1 MRRHFQFALLA
12 VAMSVA
18 SIMALAEDEP
28 REKTKAEPNVQVQL
42 TQLKKGSLPQTVTAY
57 GRVQPSTSALRTI
70 MASAS
75 AVVDEIYVRQGQ
87 EVDANAALLRL
98 SPSPA
103 SQSAYAQAETA
114 SRVAS
119 DLVARMHTMVQQ
131 HLATAQQ
138 LADAEKSQ
146 IDAKAA
152 LAALQAQGAG
162 GANTLKAPFRAV
174 VTAIATSP
182 GSIVSEGAP
191 LLSLAGPGEIVLKA
205 GVIPAEA
212 AAIAVDNSA
221 TIKAVGQS
229 DSVTGRVVLRGAM
242 VDAASGT
249 IPIEIALP
257 AGKFLPGQ
265 AAVATITTGEATGYI
280 VPHEAILVDD
290 QGHSYVVQAANMTA
304 KRVPVRVLDA
314 TGDQD
319 IVDGPLDTS
328 APLVLAGN
336 YQLKDGMKMHTSDT
350 GGAVDP
356 RSP

>member
-1 MRRHFQFALLA
+1 MRRQYQFALFAIAL
-12 VAMSVA
+12 SVA
-18 SIMALAEDEP
+18 SIALAEDEP
-28 REKTKAEPNVQVQL
+28 KEKSKEEPNVQVQL

-57 GRVQPSTSALRTI
+57 GRVEPSNSAQRTV
-70 MASAS
+70 MAPAA
-75 AVVDEIYVRQGQ
+75 AVVDDIYVRQGQ
-87 EVDANAALLRL
+87 EVDANAPLLRL
-98 SPSPA
+98 APSPA
-103 SQSAYAQAETA
+103 TQSAYAQAESA
-114 SRVAS
+114 QRVAS
-119 DLVARMHTMVQQ
+119 DLVARTRNMVQQ

-146 IDAKAA
+146 TDAKAA

-182 GSIVSEGAP
+182 GAIVSEGAP
-191 LLSLAGPGEIVLKA
+191 LLSLAGAGEMLLKA
-205 GVIPAEA
+205 GVIPAGA
-212 AAIAVDNSA
+212 ASIAANNSA
-221 TIKAVGQS
+221 AVKAIGRS
-229 DSVTGRVVLRGAM
+229 ESVTGKVVLRGAM

-265 AAVATITTGEATGYI
+265 AAVATITTGEVAGYV
-280 VPHEAILVDD
+280 VPHAAILVDD
-290 QGHSYVVQAANMTA
+290 QGHPYVVQAVNMTA
-304 KRVPVRVLDA
+304 KRVPVRILGA

-319 IVDGPLDTS
+319 VVDGALDAS

-336 YQLKDGMKMHTSDT
+336 YQLKDGMKMHADET
-350 GGAVDP
+350 GETVDP

>member
-1 MRRHFQFALLA
+1 MRPQLQLA
-12 VAMSVA
+12 ILAMVFSLA
-18 SIMALAEDEP
+18 SIAGAQDEVK
-28 REKTKAEPNVQVQL
+28 EKPKEEPNVQVQL
-42 TQLKKGSLPQTVTAY
+42 MQLKKGSLPQTVTAY
-57 GRVQPSTSALRTI
+57 GRVEPSASALRTI
-70 MASAS
+70 MAPAA

-87 EVDANAALLRL
+87 EVDINARLLRL
-98 SPSPA
+98 APSPA
-103 SQSAYAQAETA
+103 TQSAYSQAESA
-114 SRVAS
+114 LRVAS
-119 DLVARMHTMVQQ
+119 DLVARTRSMVQQ

-146 IDAKAA
+146 ADAKAA

-182 GSIVSEGAP
+182 GAIVSEGTT
-191 LLSLAGPGEIVLKA
+191 LLSLAGRGEMVLKA

-212 AAIAVDNSA
+212 ASIAAEDAA

-229 DSVTGRVVLRGAM
+229 DSVTGKVVLRGAM
-242 VDAASGT
+242 VDPTGGT

-280 VPHEAILVDD
+280 VPHEAVLVDD
-290 QGHSYVVQAANMTA
+290 QGHPYVVQAPNMTA
-304 KRVPVRVLDA
+304 KRVPVRILGA
-314 TGDQD
+314 AGDQD
-319 IVDGPLDTS
+319 VVDGPFDAA

-336 YQLKDGMKMHTSDT
+336 YQLKDGMKMHTSDNS
-350 GGAVDP
+350 GAVDP
-356 RSP
+356 PSP

>member
-1 MRRHFQFALLA
+1 MRRHYQFAVFAIAL
-12 VAMSVA
+12 SVA
-18 SIMALAEDEP
+18 GIASAEDEP
-28 REKTKAEPNVQVQL
+28 KGKPKEEPNVQVQL
-42 TQLKKGSLPQTVTAY
+42 TQLRKGSLPQTVTAY
-57 GRVQPSTSALRTI
+57 GRVEPSTSALRTV
-70 MASAS
+70 MAPAA
-75 AVVDEIYVRQGQ
+75 AVVDEIFVRQGQ
-87 EVDANAALLRL
+87 AVDANAPLLRL
-98 SPSPA
+98 APSPA
-103 SQSAYAQAETA
+103 TQSGYSQAESTLH
-114 SRVAS
+114 VAS
-119 DLVARMHTMVQQ
+119 DLAARTRNMVQQ

-138 LADAEKSQ
+138 LAAAEKSQ
-146 IDAKAA
+146 ADAKAA

-182 GSIVSEGAP
+182 GAIVSEGAS
-191 LLSLAGPGEIVLKA
+191 LLSLAGPGEVVLKA

-212 AAIAVDNSA
+212 GSIAAGDPA

-229 DSVTGRVVLRGAM
+229 DSLMGKVVLRGAM
-242 VDAASGT
+242 VDPASGT

-290 QGHSYVVQAANMTA
+290 QGHPYVVQATNMTA
-304 KRVPVRVLDA
+304 KRVPVRVLEA
-314 TGDQD
+314 AGDQD
-319 IVDGPLDTS
+319 VVDGPLDAS

-336 YQLKDGMKMHTSDT
+336 YQLKDGMKVHASDR
-350 GGAVDP
+350 GEAVDP

>member
-1 MRRHFQFALLA
+1 LA
-12 VAMSVA
+12 YSQ
-18 SIMALAEDEP
+18 AE
-28 REKTKAEPNVQVQL
+28 
-42 TQLKKGSLPQTVTAY
+42 
-57 GRVQPSTSALRTI
+57 SAL
-70 MASAS
+70 
-75 AVVDEIYVRQGQ
+75 
-87 EVDANAALLRL
+87 
-98 SPSPA
+98 
-103 SQSAYAQAETA
+103 
-114 SRVAS
+114 RVAS
-119 DLVARMHTMVQQ
+119 DLVARTRNMVQQ

-146 IDAKAA
+146 GDAKAA

-182 GSIVSEGAP
+182 GAIVSDGTA
-191 LLSLAGPGEIVLKA
+191 LLSLASPGALVLRA

-212 AAIAVDNSA
+212 ASIAAGDSA

-229 DSVTGRVVLRGAM
+229 SSLTGKVVLRGAM
-242 VDAASGT
+242 VDPGSGT
-249 IPIEIALP
+249 IPIEIAVP

-265 AAVATITTGEATGYI
+265 AAVATITTGEVAGYI

-290 QGHSYVVQAANMTA
+290 QGRPYVVQAANMTA
-304 KRVPVRVLDA
+304 KRVPVRILDA
-314 TGDQD
+314 AGDQD

-336 YQLKDGMKMHTSDT
+336 YQLKDGMKMHTGDASH
-350 GGAVDP
+350 AVDP

>member
-1 MRRHFQFALLA
+1 MRRHYQLVLFAIA
-12 VAMSVA
+12 WSVA
-18 SIMALAEDEP
+18 SIALAQ
-28 REKTKAEPNVQVQL
+28 EKPKEQPNVQVQL

-57 GRVQPSTSALRTI
+57 GKVEPTASALRTI
-70 MASAS
+70 MAPAA

-87 EVDANAALLRL
+87 EIDANAPLLRL
-98 SPSPA
+98 APSPA
-103 SQSAYAQAETA
+103 TQSAYSQAESA
-114 SRVAS
+114 LRVAS
-119 DLVARMHTMVQQ
+119 DLVARTRNMVQQ

-138 LADAEKSQ
+138 LAEAEKSQ
-146 IDAKAA
+146 ADAKAT

-174 VTAIATSP
+174 VTAIATVP
-182 GSIVSEGAP
+182 GAIVSEGAP

-212 AAIAVDNSA
+212 GSIAAEDPA
-221 TIKAVGQS
+221 TIKAVGQN
-229 DSVTGRVVLRGAM
+229 DSVTGKVVLRGAM
-242 VDAASGT
+242 VDPASGT
-249 IPIEIALP
+249 IPIEVALP
-257 AGKFLPGQ
+257 AGKFLLGQ
-265 AAVATITTGEATGYI
+265 AAVATITTGEVTGYI

-290 QGHSYVVQAANMTA
+290 QGHPYVVQATNMTA
-304 KRVPVRVLDA
+304 KRVAVRVLNA

-319 IVDGPLDTS
+319 VVDGPLDTA

-350 GGAVDP
+350 GEAVDP